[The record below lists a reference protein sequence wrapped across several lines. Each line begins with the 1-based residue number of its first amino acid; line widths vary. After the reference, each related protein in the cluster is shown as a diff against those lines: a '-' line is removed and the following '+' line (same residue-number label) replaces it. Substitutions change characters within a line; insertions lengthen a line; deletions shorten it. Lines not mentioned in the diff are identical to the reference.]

1 MIEADAALLATIEQV
16 KADLGAVKKEMESAM
31 AEDVGAAQQQDQH
44 AELRFGGRLQSG
56 RRDAQEGYQRSA
68 AKLELESA
76 GCGAGRDQ
84 QHCHSDAEKCR
95 QHPAGSD
102 GYLQFDYNRRAVH
115 RKRCLTRKFRAAG
128 FASQEKILTKQ

>member
-31 AEDVGAAQQQDQH
+31 AEDVGAAQQQEQH

-68 AKLELESA
+68 AKLETLKAQIAEQDEISSTAIQTLKSVDNTQQEATDISSLITIVGLCIESVA
-76 GCGAGRDQ
+76 LLGNSALLVLLVKKK
-84 QHCHSDAEKCR
+84 S
-95 QHPAGSD
+95 
-102 GYLQFDYNRRAVH
+102 
-115 RKRCLTRKFRAAG
+115 
-128 FASQEKILTKQ
+128 